1 MIFTQNIHQ
10 VACSQIKT
18 IHNLRKAQIVAT
30 LIGLI
35 FVAIATH
42 TDVQA
47 GWSIQTID
55 SGGGVGYCP
64 SIAIDSNNHIHI
76 SYYFKGNIKYA
87 KWDGS
92 SWSIQTVASSGGYGV
107 VETSIK
113 VDTNN
118 NPHIAFTYS
127 TSTDC
132 DLKYA
137 RWTGTSW
144 DVQTVD
150 SVGYVGADPSLALD
164 KSNNPHIAYRK
175 FDPSDNNNDRLKYAK
190 WTGSS
195 WNTEIVDSTTAG
207 WQPSII
213 LDKNNYPCIAY
224 YDYTNGYLKYAKWTG
239 SSWSRQTIDS
249 TGDTG
254 WSSSIA
260 LDTNNYPHIS
270 YYHWIDGDSLKYARW
285 TGSSWSIQT
294 VTSPGGSF
302 TGKNTS
308 IRLDSNNYPHI
319 AFSMRNVHD
328 IKYAKWTGSS
338 WSIETIGSTADW
350 SEAVSIGLD
359 SSGIPHISYMDCD
372 LTQPYT
378 ELKYAKWVPPQIDL
392 IITNVDAPSSATERD
407 TINVSY
413 MMKNQ
418 GNTLAGSFYIYF
430 YLSLDTTINPSQDT
444 KFGECYV
451 SALSA
456 GPGITDITS
465 CALPSGLTGSYYVG
479 AIIDATGSVSESN
492 ENNNTGYDPTPMDI
506 SPAPPGPDLVV
517 VSIDAPSSATAGDSV
532 NVWNTIKNEGD
543 VSTGSFYIYFYLST
557 SLPITTWDTK
567 IGERYV
573 SSLSAGAS
581 SSASSYLTLPSGV
594 TGSYYVGAIVDA
606 IGSVSES
613 NENNNTGYDPT
624 PIDISPGPNLQLSH
638 SYLDFGEIPKG
649 ETKTKTFTIS
659 NSGAGTLSGTITTD
673 RSWISASPGS
683 FDGNSV
689 TASVTVYTDTLE
701 VWKTYTGTVT
711 VDSNG
716 GKETVTVSIVPTC
729 VKSYPNPYSLS
740 SGKLLTFWGTGVPHA
755 TIKIYTLSGEL
766 VKTLK
771 ETEGQDK
778 ITWDGRNEDGERV
791 VRGIYF
797 FTAESPREKNRG
809 KFTVVK

>member
-1 MIFTQNIHQ
+1 MAKQKESVKRLRIF
-10 VACSQIKT
+10 K
-18 IHNLRKAQIVAT
+18 K
-30 LIGLI
+30 GLYLGI
-35 FVAIATH
+35 LSLLFVLVFANFAR
-42 TDVQA
+42 A
-47 GWSIQTID
+47 GWDIQTVD
-55 SGGGVGYCP
+55 TVGRVGMRT
-64 SIAIDSNNHIHI
+64 SIALDKNNYPHILNCDIANDSL
-76 SYYFKGNIKYA
+76 KYA
-87 KWDGS
+87 KWNGS
-92 SWSIQTVASSGGYGV
+92 SWNIQTIESANVTWRS
-107 VETSIK
+107 
-113 VDTNN
+113 
-118 NPHIAFTYS
+118 
-127 TSTDC
+127 
-132 DLKYA
+132 
-137 RWTGTSW
+137 
-144 DVQTVD
+144 
-150 SVGYVGADPSLALD
+150 SLALD
-164 KSNNPHIAYRK
+164 GNGYPHISYAYWNGTTGVLKYAKWNGSSWDKDIVDSGACVWCNSIALDGNNYPHIAYY
-175 FDPSDNNNDRLKYAK
+175 DENSLSLKYAK

-195 WNTEIVDSTTAG
+195 WDIQTVAGASSLGGQEISMALDS
-207 WQPSII
+207 
-213 LDKNNYPCIAY
+213 NYYPHISYIA
-224 YDYTNGYLKYAKWTG
+224 DGLEYAKWTG
-239 SSWSRQTIDS
+239 SSWVTQVIDNS
-249 TGDTG
+249 VDVVYDT
-254 WSSSIA
+254 SID
-260 LDTNNYPHIS
+260 LDSNDYAHIS
-270 YYHWIDGDSLKYARW
+270 YYERTTWSLR
-285 TGSSWSIQT
+285 
-294 VTSPGGSF
+294 
-302 TGKNTS
+302 
-308 IRLDSNNYPHI
+308 
-319 AFSMRNVHD
+319 
-328 IKYAKWTGSS
+328 YAKWTGSS
-338 WSIETIGSTADW
+338 WSIEVVDEGPNKGDSNWI
-350 SEAVSIGLD
+350 VLD
-359 SSGIPHISYMDCD
+359 TSDRPHISYLDYLGANYSGLNYAYWTGSSWNIETIESSSQSPGYYTSITLDTSDYPHIAYCAYANMD
-372 LTQPYT
+372 
-378 ELKYAKWVPPQIDL
+378 LKYAKWTVPQIDL

-492 ENNNTGYDPTPMDI
+492 ENNNTGYDPTRIDI

-543 VSTGSFYIYFYLST
+543 ASANSFYIYFYLST
-557 SLPITTWDTK
+557 NTTIIASDTK

-624 PIDISPGPNLQLSH
+624 PIDISPGPNLQVSH

-649 ETKTKTFTIS
+649 QTKTKTFTIS
-659 NSGAGTLSGTITTD
+659 NSGAGTLSGAITTD
-673 RSWISASPGS
+673 RSWISASPTS
-683 FDGNSV
+683 FDSNSI

-716 GKETVTVSIVPTC
+716 GVKTVNVSIIPTC

-740 SGKLLTFWGTGVPHA
+740 SGKPLMFWGTGVPHT

-771 ETEGQDK
+771 ETKGEDK
-778 ITWDGRNEDGERV
+778 ITWDGRNEDGDRV

-797 FTAESPREKNRG
+797 FTTNNPREKNRG
-809 KFTVVK
+809 KFTVVR